1 MVNSTKRGDL
11 NMQKYLD
18 LLDTNLIFIK
28 SERIDDTFKI
38 YCESKTDDYR
48 KIHSRKFRVIRD
60 INYDNLKVK
69 LHILNKKYFNE
80 DPFSTKLT
88 TSKKFKFINTT
99 GRRTKR
105 LDEYILNLC
114 AETSVIGCER
124 IIKNKIADVSDSSIL
139 RLLKKLIL

>member
-1 MVNSTKRGDL
+1 
-11 NMQKYLD
+11 MQKYLD

-60 INYDNLKVK
+60 INYNNLKVK

-99 GRRTKR
+99 GRRTK
-105 LDEYILNLC
+105 
-114 AETSVIGCER
+114 
-124 IIKNKIADVSDSSIL
+124 VS
-139 RLLKKLIL
+139 

>member
-1 MVNSTKRGDL
+1 
-11 NMQKYLD
+11 MQQYLD
-18 LLDTNLIFIK
+18 LLDTDLIFIK

-48 KIHSRKFRVIRD
+48 KIHSRKVRVIKD
-60 INYDNLKVK
+60 IPYNNLKVE
-69 LHILNKKYFNE
+69 LHILTKKYFNE
-80 DPFSTKLT
+80 DPSSTKLT
-88 TSKKFKFINTT
+88 TSEKFNFINTT

-114 AETSVIGCER
+114 AETSAIGCER

-139 RLLKKLIL
+139 RLLKKN